1 MYPHQV
7 KLSNKKSVMINL
19 SQLNKLIFFSLFFT
33 ALIFNICFSED
44 EPADIWENQDTNLEE
59 NSAIKEEKKE
69 TIESPILSEN
79 ENTSSISIAE
89 TELEENKIEIVGLFD
104 PQEYDFNLVM
114 WIDSDGN
121 DVKKMI
127 LIYIIFKIIFLKK
140 FVEH

>member
-59 NSAIKEEKKE
+59 NSAINEEKKE

-104 PQEYDFNLVM
+104 PQ
-114 WIDSDGN
+114 
-121 DVKKMI
+121 
-127 LIYIIFKIIFLKK
+127 
-140 FVEH
+140 